1 MIKLTIC
8 LICAIVYS
16 VDESKDDVQDF
27 FYGFYLI
34 FVGFSV
40 SSRLTIGVPLYLAV
54 NKRQTG
60 SIDGT
65 EVLESADIHIAHHH
79 ADDASVKIVPVK
91 NSAQRLPPFFDWDR
105 VFRWCPRIVA
115 TILPDSTNKM
125 AGQCHSFPLS
135 WLSSS
140 LFFAINLNNPR
151 NHKIPVL
158 HIITS
163 W

>member
-65 EVLESADIHIAHHH
+65 EVLESADIHCASSC
-79 ADDASVKIVPVK
+79 DASVKIVPVK
-91 NSAQRLPPFFDWDR
+91 NM
-105 VFRWCPRIVA
+105 CA
-115 TILPDSTNKM
+115 TI
-125 AGQCHSFPLS
+125 A
-135 WLSSS
+135 S
-140 LFFAINLNNPR
+140 LF
-151 NHKIPVL
+151 
-158 HIITS
+158 
-163 W
+163 